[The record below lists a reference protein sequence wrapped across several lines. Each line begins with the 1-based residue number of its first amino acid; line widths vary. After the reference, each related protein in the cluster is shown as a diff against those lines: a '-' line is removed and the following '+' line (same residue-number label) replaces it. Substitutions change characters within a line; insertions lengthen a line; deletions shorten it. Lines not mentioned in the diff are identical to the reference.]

1 MTNLPRSI
9 DLTNGSQKVFALFL
23 LGLVLMG
30 LWYLLPPLIVI
41 MQNLLIAGLLGAVIV
56 FLVWNYNTIWEEF
69 KRLSWNMTKNL
80 ISRDKVYYMYRY
92 HDYMLDKIAKVEQG
106 RDRVGAFKNQLKRK
120 IVEKQQSFQE
130 NMTRAEA
137 GQSTGKAGVANTSAT
152 KAVVDKKLLEGL
164 LPRYETVEAQYKS
177 LVELHDVLVN
187 DAEQLKYTLDA
198 KAEEYELY
206 KEMNET
212 TNSVSQFLK
221 GNTPEARMYK
231 ESLRQI
237 EDSVSQ
243 YAANLE
249 SFERSVRPMLDA
261 AEVDNKAAEAEG
273 MKLIEEFKKNRMIP
287 DFKTLAQPV
296 INNSK

>member
-1 MTNLPRSI
+1 MTNLPKGI

-30 LWYLLPPLIVI
+30 LWFLLPPLIVI
-41 MQNLLIAGLLGAVIV
+41 MQNLLVAGALAAVIV
-56 FLVWNYNTIWEEF
+56 FLVWNYNIIWEEF

-92 HDYMLDKIAKVEQG
+92 HDYMLNKIAKVEQG
-106 RDRVGAFKNQLKRK
+106 RDKVGSFKVQLQRK
-120 IVEKQQSFQE
+120 IVEKQASFKE
-130 NMTRAEA
+130 NMARAEA
-137 GQSTGKAGVANTSAT
+137 GQGAGKNGVANTSAT

-164 LPRYETVEAQYKS
+164 LPRYETVEAQYKA
-177 LVELHDVLVN
+177 LVELHDLLVN

-212 TNSVSQFLK
+212 TSSVNEFLK

-296 INNSK
+296 INNQK